1 MVALI
6 LMVITR
12 MMVTDVKVM
21 GMMEVMIMAG
31 MIVMVT
37 DCVQDGSD
45 RDDGD
50 GDRDD
55 DDVMTMT
62 RTMAV
67 VVHDR
72 GMVIEVV
79 MMITGLTVMVLMVT
93 GMIIVVMVREMM
105 MLMVLAV
112 MGDDNSDDGNK
123 ADGHGGHSVNEDI
136 SGP

>member
-1 MVALI
+1 
-6 LMVITR
+6 
-12 MMVTDVKVM
+12 
-21 GMMEVMIMAG
+21 MAG

-93 GMIIVVMVREMM
+93 GMIIVVMMRDMM

-123 ADGHGGHSVNEDI
+123 TDGHGGHSGNEDI